1 MSYNKKGLPLAYTQH
16 LVTRRSEKY
25 QECQENECLDE
36 KCLVKEKYF
45 LFNLLNI
52 LREEIASCQA
62 LDSGLEVDY
71 DENQSVEVE
80 RLFKFCQNC
89 SSCNNED
96 TQEMLKKLHFGLAA
110 ALEQLKKLKYF
121 YETVCRT
128 SRTTISESQ
137 KKEKMLNDY
146 HVLIAQLTSENLKL
160 REERLFSKTDIEE
173 TKKANSEIIARLEDQ
188 ICCLTSQLSE
198 GLRAKTASRRDCF
211 PGRGSRAAS
220 INNPTS
226 PSTSDS
232 AISTELIN
240 SWSLSTQKQ
249 QQTSH
254 CHRNRSP
261 SSHTDSDW
269 SSDTQD
275 EGSYRG
281 MRISKYP
288 MSEKILDNKLPKKL
302 QSRRIRKHPRFP

>member
-1 MSYNKKGLPLAYTQH
+1 MSYNKKGLPLAYTH
-16 LVTRRSEKY
+16 HSVTWGSEKY

-45 LFNLLNI
+45 LINLLNQ

-62 LDSGLEVDY
+62 MDSGLEVDY

-80 RLFKFCQNC
+80 RLFKFCQNF

-121 YETVCRT
+121 YETVCTT

-160 REERLFSKTDIEE
+160 TEERLFSKTDIEE
-173 TKKANSEIIARLEDQ
+173 TKKANSEIIAGLEDQ
-188 ICCLTSQLSE
+188 ICCLTTQLSE
-198 GLRAKTASRRDCF
+198 GLKAKKTSRKDCF
-211 PGRGSRAAS
+211 PGRGSRAES
-220 INNPTS
+220 FNNS
-226 PSTSDS
+226 PSTSTSDS

-249 QQTSH
+249 QQT
-254 CHRNRSP
+254 P
-261 SSHTDSDW
+261 
-269 SSDTQD
+269 
-275 EGSYRG
+275 
-281 MRISKYP
+281 
-288 MSEKILDNKLPKKL
+288 
-302 QSRRIRKHPRFP
+302 